1 MIGTLFELLALSE
14 QVLWQGLAVFVRVA
28 AVMAVLPA
36 FGDQPVPTRVRL
48 VLAVMFTLIVAPAV
62 ASTLPTR
69 PEDLISA
76 AVYLGPEVISGLLF
90 GILLRLFVLALQ
102 IAGAIAAQASSL
114 TQIFGG
120 TAVVDPQPA
129 IGHVL
134 VVAGTALAVMMG
146 LHVQVATYLI
156 YSFAL
161 VPFGVMPLPGI
172 VAELGVGEVGRAFSL
187 GFSLAAPFLIAS
199 LLYNVVLGAI
209 NRAMPLLMVSFVGAP
224 ALTAGGLFLF
234 FLSAPLML
242 AVWINAFQSF
252 LESPGMPVP

>member
-1 MIGTLFELLALSE
+1 MEALGQLFPFAQQS
-14 QVLWQGLAVFVRVA
+14 LWVGFAVFVRIGA
-28 AVMAVLPA
+28 IMAVLPA

-48 VLAVMFTLIVAPAV
+48 VLAVMFSLIVAPAIGPGVPPAPDGVV
-62 ASTLPTR
+62 AAGAL
-69 PEDLISA
+69 
-76 AVYLGPEVISGLLF
+76 LGPEVITGLFF
-90 GILLRLFVLALQ
+90 GLMIRLFVLVLQ
-102 IAGAIAAQASSL
+102 IAGSIAAQASSL

-134 VVAGTALAVMMG
+134 VVAGTALAVLLG
-146 LHVQVATYLI
+146 LHVHVARYMIQSYDLAP
-156 YSFAL
+156 FAQSMR
-161 VPFGVMPLPGI
+161 PEI
-172 VAELGVGEVGRAFSL
+172 IAEAGLERVSATFAL

-234 FLSAPLML
+234 FLSAPFML
-242 AVWINAFQSF
+242 KVWSAALFAFLADPF
-252 LESPGMPVP
+252 AG